1 MSNSQHDVLHW
12 LWLSLCCSP
21 GSSAG
26 DILLEYFDSD
36 AKKIYESSA
45 DDLAEMVGKVAPEI
59 ITRLLNKD
67 VTEAEEIKM
76 WCEQNNVG
84 LLPIDSPL
92 YPKRLLR
99 IQKKPILLY
108 YRGKLPIIDEEVCIT
123 MVGTRR
129 MTDYG
134 QKQSYILA
142 ADMASAGAIVV
153 SGLALGVDSLAH
165 RGSLDAGGHTI
176 AILGCGID
184 QVYPPSNKPLYDEV
198 LASGTLITEFK
209 PFTSPHGVNFPIRNR
224 IMSGISLGTIVI
236 EADLKSGALITARST
251 IMQGRTVFALPG
263 KVGETNSTGTLR
275 LIKEGAKPVTEA
287 SDILDEYQFLYPNK
301 IFMENLP
308 LRRNVNLSPKAK
320 DLKVASDS
328 HIKYREEKDAATRAE
343 IRGTSSP
350 EPAPVPPVQPIPPTR
365 HAAPAPTASPAR
377 KPMATLEGIN
387 KQIYDM
393 LSTDTPTAAD
403 DIAKTGLS
411 INAVLAS
418 LTILEIK
425 GMVKPVPG
433 GKYIKIV

>member
-1 MSNSQHDVLHW
+1 MSNSQYDILYW

-26 DILLEYFDSD
+26 DVLLEYFDSD
-36 AKKIYESSA
+36 AKRIYETSA
-45 DDLAEMVGKVAPEI
+45 DDLAEIVGKVAPEV

-67 VTEAEEIKM
+67 MTEAEEIKL

-84 LLPIDSPL
+84 LLPLDSPF
-92 YPKRLLR
+92 YPKRLMR
-99 IQKKPILLY
+99 IQRKPILLY

-129 MTDYG
+129 MTEYG
-134 QKQSYILA
+134 QKQSYIFA

-176 AILGCGID
+176 AVLGCGID
-184 QVYPPSNKPLYDEV
+184 QIYPPSNKPLFDEV

-209 PFTSPHGVNFPIRNR
+209 PFTPPHGVNFPIRNR
-224 IMSGISLGTIVI
+224 IMSGTSLGTLVI

-251 IMQGRTVFALPG
+251 ITQGRDVFALPG

-287 SDILDEYQFLYPNK
+287 ADILNEYQFLYPNK
-301 IFMENLP
+301 IFIENLP
-308 LRRNVNLSPKAK
+308 KRRDFNLSSKAR

-328 HIKYREEKDAATRAE
+328 HIKYRDEKDASHRAE
-343 IRGTSSP
+343 ARPVPSP
-350 EPAPVPPVQPIPPTR
+350 KPVAPSTPPPAPSVQSVPIE
-365 HAAPAPTASPAR
+365 AAPTPR
-377 KPMATLEGIN
+377 KPMVTLEGIN

-393 LSTDTPTAAD
+393 LSTDTPITAD
-403 DIAKTGLS
+403 EIAKTGLS

-425 GMVKPVPG
+425 GLVKPMPG
-433 GKYIKIV
+433 GKYVKV